1 MTAHGDGEYV
11 VTRRLAAQRWLLDA
25 TIRMVGVD
33 WDQGRTRSALKPCG
47 LAADGDFARVR
58 ARVKKFSDIHR
69 EFAQAAQSRERRAEQ
84 ARDCGH
90 AVESR
95 EHWFVASVLWGCAE
109 WPLFGHT
116 HLSAHYSERKL
127 ACFAEY
133 IAVSAHPI
141 RRVEI
146 PIAGQA
152 MPGYLHL
159 PRHLDGPYPC
169 VLSIGGMDGFK
180 EKRVA
185 MYGDELLERGVAELV
200 VEIPGQGEALARG
213 MVMSHDSTAAAGR
226 AIGRWIGQQPELD
239 AGRVGIWGSS
249 FGSFWSPVIAST
261 GEPFAACAVA
271 GVVHEP
277 GMHALRELASPTFKA
292 RFMFMCGFTD
302 EDEFDAFAAE
312 LDLRPYAERL
322 SCPQLVVAGEDDE
335 LSPIHNTFELL
346 SHIPSA
352 VSLVLYQGEKHSA
365 GGASSST
372 LGPNRNHLIADW
384 LADRLAGRA
393 AADSYCY
400 VDTSGQ
406 MHEREPVWRKAALTA
421 PGRAV

>member
-1 MTAHGDGEYV
+1 MTRTGAYV
-11 VTRRLAAQRWLLDA
+11 ITRRLAAQRWLLDA
-25 TIRMVGVD
+25 TIRTVGVD
-33 WDQGRTRSALKPCG
+33 WDQGRTRSALRPCG
-47 LAADGDFARVR
+47 LAAEGDFARVR

-69 EFAQAAQSRERRAEQ
+69 EFAQAAESRERRAER
-84 ARDCGH
+84 ARD
-90 AVESR
+90 AQRNVESR

-116 HLSAHYSERKL
+116 DLSAHYSERKL

-146 PIAGQA
+146 PLGDQT

-159 PRHLDGPYPC
+159 PRHVDAPYPC

-185 MYGDELLERGVAELV
+185 MYGDELLERGVAQLV

-213 MVMSHDSTAAAGR
+213 MVMSHNSTAAAGR

-239 AGRVGIWGSS
+239 AGRVCIWGSS
-249 FGSFWSPVIAST
+249 FGSFWSLIIAST
-261 GEPFAACAVA
+261 GDPFTACAAA

-277 GMHALRELASPTFKA
+277 GMPTLRELASPTFKA
-292 RFMFMCGFTD
+292 RFMFMCGFDD
-302 EDEFDAFAAE
+302 EDAFDAFAAQ
-312 LDLRPYAERL
+312 LDLRPYAKQLR
-322 SCPQLVVAGEDDE
+322 CPHLVVAGEDDE
-335 LSPIHNTFELL
+335 LSPIHHTFELL

-352 VSLVLYQGEKHSA
+352 VSLVLYEGEKHSA

-372 LGPNRNHLIADW
+372 HGPNRNHLIADW
-384 LADRLAGRA
+384 LVDRLAGRTSV
-393 AADSYCY
+393 DSYCY
-400 VDTSGQ
+400 IDTSGQ
-406 MHEREPVWRKAALTA
+406 PHEREPAWRKGALVGPREA
-421 PGRAV
+421 G